1 MTDLTRL
8 ARIAIIAV
16 STLLTI
22 SASLPT
28 RAADAAA
35 ANSNRWISDRLTV
48 PLRSGPTNGHR
59 ILHRGLPAG
68 TQLTVLEEDPNSDY
82 VRIRTRRGTEGW
94 LESQYLDN
102 RPIARQRL
110 GAAQSEA
117 ERLKAQLNT
126 RQQELAE
133 LRQSKGSA
141 DANNSE
147 LQAQVE
153 SLSTELAELQA
164 ISKNAVA
171 EHAENRKLV
180 DLNERL
186 RNEVEDLAAERD
198 SLRSN
203 AQQRWLIVGGG
214 LVLLGLLLGVLIKA
228 RPRQSAW
235 T

>member
-1 MTDLTRL
+1 MTDHSRL
-8 ARIAIIAV
+8 ARIAIIVVGAM
-16 STLLTI
+16 LTI
-22 SASLPT
+22 SAAIPSQ
-28 RAADAAA
+28 AAE
-35 ANSNRWISDRLTV
+35 ANESNRWISDRLTV

-68 TQLTVLEEDPNSDY
+68 TQLTILEQDADSDY
-82 VRIRTRRGTEGW
+82 VRIRTQRGTEGW
-94 LESQYLDN
+94 LEAQYLDK

-110 GAAQSEA
+110 SAAQNEA
-117 ERLKAQLNT
+117 ERLRAQLT
-126 RQQELAE
+126 KRQSELVN

-141 DANNSE
+141 EANSSQ
-147 LQAQVE
+147 LQTQVE
-153 SLSTELAELQA
+153 SLSAELEALQA

-198 SLRSN
+198 TLRSN

-214 LVLLGLLLGVLIKA
+214 LVLIGLLLGVLIKA